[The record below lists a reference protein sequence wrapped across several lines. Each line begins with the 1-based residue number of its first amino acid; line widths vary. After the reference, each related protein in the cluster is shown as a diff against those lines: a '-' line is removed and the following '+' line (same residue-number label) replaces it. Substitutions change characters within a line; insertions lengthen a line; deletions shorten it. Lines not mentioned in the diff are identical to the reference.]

1 MTTLAYSRLHNC
13 VSADTQFSFA
23 GDIRVYSSK
32 FYRADWGFMAVAG
45 GFADGYHLFEAID
58 KNQSPNSLIF
68 NVGNENLEFQSFVWK
83 DKVLYDTQITS
94 RHITLTPCAL
104 TVDGTLAMGTGAKY
118 ALMAMHLGK
127 SPEEAIKLTSLFD
140 NFTNNIVETMELL

>member
-13 VSADTQFSFA
+13 VCADTQFCCM
-23 GDIRVYSSK
+23 GDIKVYGSK
-32 FYRADWGFMAVAG
+32 FYRANWGFMAVAG
-45 GFADGYHLFEAID
+45 GIADGYQLFDAINEHPD
-58 KNQSPNSLIF
+58 SLIF
-68 NVGNENLEFQSFVWK
+68 DMGNDKLEFQSIVWK
-83 DKVLYDTQITS
+83 DKTLYDTQITS
-94 RHITLTPCAL
+94 KHITLTPCAL
-104 TVDGTLAMGTGAKY
+104 TVDGTFAMGTGAKY